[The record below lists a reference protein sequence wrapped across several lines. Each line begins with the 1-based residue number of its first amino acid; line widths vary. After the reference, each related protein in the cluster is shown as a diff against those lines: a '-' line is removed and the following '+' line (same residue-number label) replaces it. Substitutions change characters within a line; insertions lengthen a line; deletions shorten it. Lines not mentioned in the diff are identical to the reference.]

1 MLESIKLRN
10 FKAHASTE
18 IEARRITLFIGP
30 NNSGKSSIFHALL
43 VLRQAAARRDGQ
55 SALLSLLPTRQ
66 PTDAQELYLYPSAQ
80 MIDPGPFEGL
90 VKRGQSTIEV
100 QLHGTFY
107 EREPVASRG
116 LRRVKLSLGLA
127 ENRLTYHRGQIE
139 FQLGEG
145 AALEGFNWDWARGM
159 DRLNISRGGG
169 TFKGVTFTVD
179 PTDNFYFLGS
189 AGFTAPPN
197 FPSHEFA
204 EISALVQ
211 RLSSAP
217 VSLLESMHPVYPLR
231 GLEEPAYP
239 LPDLASPNAD
249 RMMLADRTLALLSI
263 LAYNPEIEA
272 RVSEW
277 MNSLLNVNLKHR
289 LIPRKRVAIVV
300 EPSGKRSSDSLF
312 VNEGTGV
319 SQLPFILVPVALCP
333 VGETVMMAEPEAHLH
348 PLAQSEIARLFAR
361 VALKEEKQFLIET
374 HSEHVLNALLH
385 TIAKG
390 ELNKEDLAIYY
401 FEAKA
406 GEVSARPLKIDDYGR
421 VEGGL
426 PGFFDQSLDELAG
439 YLEAL
444 KRK

>member
-10 FKAHASTE
+10 FKLHASTE
-18 IEARRITLFIGP
+18 IEARRLTVFIGP
-30 NNSGKSSIFHALL
+30 NNSGKSSIFHALM
-43 VLRQAAARRDGQ
+43 VLRQAAVRDDTQ
-55 SALLSLLPTRQ
+55 PILLNLLPARQ
-66 PTDAQELYLYPSAQ
+66 PTDAQQLYLYPPAQ
-80 MIDPGPFEGL
+80 MIDPGPFDGL
-90 VKRGQSTIEV
+90 VSRGESIIEIE
-100 QLHGTFY
+100 LSGRFY
-107 EREPVASRG
+107 EQETASGG
-116 LRRVKLSLGLA
+116 LRRVALTVGLA
-127 ENRLTYHRGQIE
+127 ANQLSYHRGGVE

-145 AALEGFNWDWARGM
+145 TPLQGFRWDWARGM
-159 DRLNISRGGG
+159 DRLNITRAGGNI
-169 TFKGVTFTVD
+169 KGVTFALE
-179 PTDNFYFLGS
+179 PTDNFHFLGS
-189 AGFTAPPN
+189 AGFTPPPN

-204 EISALVQ
+204 QISTLVQ

-217 VSLLESMHPVYPLR
+217 VTLLQSMHPVYPLR

-239 LPDLASPNAD
+239 LPDYASPDAD

-277 MNSLLNVNLKHR
+277 MNGLLNVNLKHR
-289 LIPRKRVAIVV
+289 LIPRKRVAIIV
-300 EPSGKRSSDSLF
+300 EPSGKRRSESLF

-319 SQLPFILVPVALCP
+319 SQLPFILVPIALCP
-333 VGETVMMAEPEAHLH
+333 SGETVMISEPEAHLH
-348 PLAQSEIARLFAR
+348 PRAQSEIARLFTR

-374 HSEHVLNALLH
+374 HSEHVLNALLQA
-385 TIAKG
+385 IAKG
-390 ELNKEDLAIYY
+390 QLKKEDLAIYY

-406 GEVSARPLKIDDYGR
+406 GEVSVRLLNIDDYGR